1 MSPPGARSIENRS
14 SINDA
19 LEMPI
24 QSNICIRFENH
35 SSLLRFPFVEALRRL
50 SVYFTILRW
59 KKKHSFAYFALNKC
73 SSISS
78 TWIHTRIS
86 DDATEWG
93 CDNNGMVM
101 VSLISFIYLFD
112 LKEVPNGCERASG
125 SACMHRCPT
134 DKDHVC
140 GTDGRTY
147 LNRWVC
153 VCVVCSHLSQAACF
167 Y

>member
-1 MSPPGARSIENRS
+1 MMHLKCPYKVTFVYVSKTTRHYYDFHSLKLFGDWASTSPFWDE
-14 SINDA
+14 
-19 LEMPI
+19 
-24 QSNICIRFENH
+24 
-35 SSLLRFPFVEALRRL
+35 
-50 SVYFTILRW
+50 